1 MYIHSVEDEKILAGY
16 ETKSMAYV
24 YRQLIQQ
31 VEKINENYG
40 LTKATPIERT
50 FKKFFHKIYQPKLK
64 LSHQTQQSHNQSSY
78 PEVTGL
84 GMKFINIFL

>member
-1 MYIHSVEDEKILAGY
+1 
-16 ETKSMAYV
+16 MAYV

-50 FKKFFHKIYQPKLK
+50 FKKFFHKIYQPKTK
-64 LSHQTQQSHNQSSY
+64 LSQTAQQSHSQSSY

-84 GMKFINIFL
+84 GIKFIDIFIDYHLSI